1 MNRQSPFSA
10 SFLLSFPFTLHF
22 PLRRVAAIAKL
33 GVALFCLASAW
44 TVDAESSAAVLP
56 AVGPISA
63 KTMSQLLLTDGAR
76 IGNRV
81 VAVGDRGYVVWSD
94 SNGENWERAQAP
106 ANLPLLNAIFF
117 TDAKNGWAV
126 GHDAVIL
133 HSVDEG
139 KTWTQSFSAPSE
151 QKPLMDILF
160 IDAMRGFT
168 VGAYGAF
175 YETVDG
181 GKTWNPRKIQ
191 DEDKHLNSI
200 IKLGENRL
208 LIVGEAGTILQS
220 EDAGKLWSKVAS
232 PYKGSFFGA
241 IQAQD
246 GAVIIYGLRGR
257 IFRSRDS
264 GMKDWAQIETKSTAS
279 IMGATRL
286 PDGALVLA
294 GLAGTVLVSRDN
306 GQSFVTLPT
315 RSTKAIAAPLLGA
328 PNALLLLGE
337 AGARSVLLPSAV
349 GAAASSAPP
358 AKK

>member
-1 MNRQSPFSA
+1 MNLKTLFSSLHA
-10 SFLLSFPFTLHF
+10 RLGITL
-22 PLRRVAAIAKL
+22 I
-33 GVALFCLASAW
+33 CASA
-44 TVDAESSAAVLP
+44 VLAALPAAAQINPAVLP
-56 AVGPISA
+56 TVGPLSA
-63 KTMSQLLLTDGAR
+63 KTMSQLMLTDGAR

-81 VAVGDRGYVVWSD
+81 VAVGDRGYVVWSGN
-94 SNGENWERAQAP
+94 NGESWERAQAP
-106 ANLPLLNAIFF
+106 ANLPMLNAVFF

-139 KTWTQSFSAPSE
+139 KTWTQAFSAPSE

-160 IDAMRGFT
+160 VDASRGFA

-175 YETVDG
+175 YETTDG
-181 GKTWNPRKIQ
+181 GKTWNPRKVE
-191 DEDKHLNSI
+191 DDDKHLNGI
-200 IKLGENRL
+200 IKLDESHL
-208 LIVGEAGTILQS
+208 LIVGEAGTILKS
-220 EDAGKLWSKVAS
+220 DDTGKSWNKVVS

-246 GAVIIYGLRGR
+246 GAVLIFGLRGR
-257 IFRSRDS
+257 IFRSRDANL
-264 GMKDWAQIETKSTAS
+264 KDWTQVDNKSTAS

-286 PDGALVLA
+286 PDGAVVLA

-306 GQSFVTLPT
+306 GQSFVTLPSKT
-315 RSTKAIAAPLLGA
+315 TKAFSMPLLGA

-337 AGARSVLLPSAV
+337 AGARDVLLPSAA
-349 GAAASSAPP
+349 GAAAAANSPATP